1 MGILGKAI
9 KAQQEGATYYSRL
22 AQRSAQSALSDIFAM
37 LADDEKRHEM
47 ILQAAREKVPAPLR
61 EDGIGDKVQVLFQ
74 SIEEL
79 KSEIPAPLEQAEV
92 YLAALDME
100 RQAVQI
106 YEELLESSPNP
117 EDKALYAFLI
127 DQEQIHIDLLEALY
141 QHINRPNNW
150 VEAAEFGI
158 REEY

>member
-9 KAQQEGATYYSRL
+9 KAQQEGASYYSLL
-22 AQRSAQSALSDIFAM
+22 AQRSAQSALSDIFTL

-47 ILQAAREKVPAPLR
+47 VLQAAQDSLPAPLQQ
-61 EDGIGDKVQVLFQ
+61 DGIDDKVQALFK
-74 SIEEL
+74 SIEGL

-92 YLAALDME
+92 YSAAIDME
-100 RQAVQI
+100 REAVALYQQ
-106 YEELLESSPNP
+106 LMDSSSNP
-117 EDKALYAFLI
+117 EDRALYAFLI
-127 DQEQIHIDLLEALY
+127 DQEQIHIDLLEALH
-141 QHINRPNNW
+141 QHINRPNSW